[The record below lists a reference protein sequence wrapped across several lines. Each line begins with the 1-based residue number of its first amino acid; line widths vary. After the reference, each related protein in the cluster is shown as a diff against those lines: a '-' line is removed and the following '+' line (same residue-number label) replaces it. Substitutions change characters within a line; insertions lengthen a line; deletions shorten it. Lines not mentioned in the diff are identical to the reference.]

1 MWELS
6 TQGCSCGCKVVTLLY
21 NADKPISERVVIAV
35 KHCWEWREVVC
46 QFRKWKK
53 MIREVNNGLE

>member
-6 TQGCSCGCKVVTLLY
+6 TQGCSGGGCKVVTLLY
-21 NADKPISERVVIAV
+21 NADKPIRERVVIAV
-35 KHCWEWREVVC
+35 KYYWEWKEVVY

-53 MIREVNNGLE
+53 IIREMNKSI